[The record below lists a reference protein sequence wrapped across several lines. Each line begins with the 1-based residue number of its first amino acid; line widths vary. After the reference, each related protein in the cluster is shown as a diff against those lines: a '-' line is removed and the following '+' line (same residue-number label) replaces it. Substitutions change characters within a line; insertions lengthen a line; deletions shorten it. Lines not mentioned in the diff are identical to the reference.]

1 MTLYGFYPKRYK
13 YPFGFLGAKQKKPK
27 QSFRQCR
34 PSGSDLVVDLTR
46 TRQVFHNSFE
56 EISVFY
62 LPLFL
67 SLM

>member
-34 PSGSDLVVDLTR
+34 PSGSGPNWNT
-46 TRQVFHNSFE
+46 SG
-56 EISVFY
+56 
-62 LPLFL
+62 LPQLF
-67 SLM
+67 